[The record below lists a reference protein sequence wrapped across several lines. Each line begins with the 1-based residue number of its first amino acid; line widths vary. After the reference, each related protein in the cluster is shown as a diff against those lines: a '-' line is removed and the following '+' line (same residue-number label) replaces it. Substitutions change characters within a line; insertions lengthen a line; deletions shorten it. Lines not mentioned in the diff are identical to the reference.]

1 MLIYLLRHGLTEY
14 NAQKRYQGQRDIP
27 LSEEGCREL
36 RRADIDPKVVYISTL
51 QRTAQ
56 TARVLFPNA
65 KLIPVDGLKEMCFG
79 SFEGRSYVEMEHDPD
94 YLAWVAS
101 NCERRCPD
109 GERKDQFCERIC
121 TTFAALVDQAL
132 AEGEQMLVILAHG
145 GTQMAALDRY
155 AVPHRDY
162 YEWCAPNAGGFVL
175 DALFGDPA
183 WLPHPVVWMGRC
195 ISALEK
201 RLRAVLPKT
210 PRGELLGG
218 GIVAAVLPLATLAV
232 TGTICALAARLHP
245 LAGLA
250 VQMFWCAQALAARG
264 LVQESRNVYKKLAK
278 GDLPAARRAVARI
291 VGRDTE
297 NLTAEGVTKAAVETV
312 AENASDG
319 VIAPLF
325 YMLIGGAPLALT
337 YKAINTMDS
346 MLGYKNK
353 EYLYFGR
360 CAAKLDDAANW
371 LPSRLAA
378 LLWVAAAA
386 LTGSSAKGAWRIWR
400 RDRHNHASPNS
411 AQTES
416 TCAGALGV
424 QLAGP
429 AYYFGAYY
437 DKPTIGDALRPIE
450 PEDILRADR
459 MMYTESVLV
468 LIIGLAVRFALMM

>member
-1 MLIYLLRHGLTEY
+1 MLICW
-14 NAQKRYQGQRDIP
+14 A
-27 LSEEGCREL
+27 
-36 RRADIDPKVVYISTL
+36 
-51 QRTAQ
+51 
-56 TARVLFPNA
+56 VL
-65 KLIPVDGLKEMCFG
+65 
-79 SFEGRSYVEMEHDPD
+79 
-94 YLAWVAS
+94 
-101 NCERRCPD
+101 
-109 GERKDQFCERIC
+109 
-121 TTFAALVDQAL
+121 
-132 AEGEQMLVILAHG
+132 
-145 GTQMAALDRY
+145 
-155 AVPHRDY
+155 
-162 YEWCAPNAGGFVL
+162 GGFVL
-175 DALFGDPA
+175 DAIFGDPA
-183 WLPHPVVWMGRC
+183 WLPHPVVLMGKA
-195 ISALEK
+195 ITALEK
-201 RLRAVLPKT
+201 RLRAQFPQT
-210 PRGELLGG
+210 PQGELCGG
-218 GIVAAVLPLATLAV
+218 AVLAAILPVGTFLITALVCRLVAA
-232 TGTICALAARLHP
+232 LHP

-264 LVQESRNVYKKLAK
+264 LVQESCNVYKELQKQ
-278 GDLPAARRAVARI
+278 DLPAARKAVARI
-291 VGRDTE
+291 VGRDTQ
-297 NLTAEGVTKAAVETV
+297 NLTVEGVTKAAVETV

-319 VIAPLF
+319 VIAPLL
-325 YMLIGGAPLALT
+325 YMLLGGAPLALT

-353 EYLYFGR
+353 KYLYFGR

-386 LTGSSAKGAWRIWR
+386 LAGGSAKGAWRIWR

-416 TCAGALGV
+416 ACAGALGV

-459 MMYTESVLV
+459 MMYTESVLA